1 MFVSD
6 IQAPDGRSPQYRYM
20 YVAED
25 IASRIKSGELAPG
38 ARLLSER
45 DLAAYYG
52 VAFHTVRHAIEI
64 LRDPSHTRMLPGT
77 ELTSLVKGAGFEIES
92 QTSWDKP
99 REFEEWMGIVND
111 PARVPSL
118 RAVVRALASAGVSA
132 GIGLSLEGE
141 KIKLFHRWNL
151 IAARKPAGRGR

>member
-6 IQAPDGRSPQYRYM
+6 IQAPDGRSPQYRYT

-64 LRDPSHTRMLPGT
+64 LRERGMVVSIHGRGT
-77 ELTSLVKGAGFEIES
+77 FV
-92 QTSWDKP
+92 
-99 REFEEWMGIVND
+99 VD
-111 PARVPSL
+111 PANPPEPPRPSDG
-118 RAVVRALASAGVSA
+118 SDS
-132 GIGLSLEGE
+132 
-141 KIKLFHRWNL
+141 
-151 IAARKPAGRGR
+151 PA